1 MNVTALSLERIRELA
16 YNCLAVN
23 GCDHDNASA
32 LADTLTDAERD
43 GCNSHGLFRMGGYVA
58 GLRSGKV
65 KGAACPKLQNLTS
78 SALRMDGDGGYAPL
92 ALQQGCPALAKAAH
106 AQGVAVLALVR
117 SFHFASLWHEAEALA
132 AEGLVA
138 LCCTAYMPSVAP
150 AGSSKPFFG
159 TNPLCFAWP
168 RPQQTPVVYDMA
180 TASMA
185 KGEVMIAARD
195 GHKVP
200 LGTGLDCEGRDT
212 EYPQAILDGGV
223 LLPFGGYKGSA
234 LSLMVELLSAGLMG
248 ENFSDEAKEA
258 DNGDGAPARGGEF
271 LLAMSPQKLA
281 GSGWAEHSQAFFTR
295 LEALGGTRLPGSR
308 RHQNR
313 AQGGNSREID
323 QGIIDRIKTL
333 TETAVTA

>member
-1 MNVTALSLERIRELA
+1 
-16 YNCLAVN
+16 
-23 GCDHDNASA
+23 
-32 LADTLTDAERD
+32 
-43 GCNSHGLFRMGGYVA
+43 
-58 GLRSGKV
+58 
-65 KGAACPKLQNLTS
+65 
-78 SALRMDGDGGYAPL
+78 
-92 ALQQGCPALAKAAH
+92 
-106 AQGVAVLALVR
+106 
-117 SFHFASLWHEAEALA
+117 
-132 AEGLVA
+132 
-138 LCCTAYMPSVAP
+138 
-150 AGSSKPFFG
+150 
-159 TNPLCFAWP
+159 
-168 RPQQTPVVYDMA
+168 
-180 TASMA
+180 MA

-212 EYPQAILDGGV
+212 EDPQTILDGGV

-281 GSGWAEHSQAFFTR
+281 GSGWAEHSQVFFTR

-308 RHQNR
+308 RPQNR

-323 QGIIDRIKTL
+323 REIIDWIKTL
-333 TETAVTA
+333 TEIADTA

>member
-16 YNCLAVN
+16 YSCLTAN
-23 GCDHDNASA
+23 GCDHENADA
-32 LADTLTDAERD
+32 LANTLTDAERD
-43 GCNSHGLFRMGGYVA
+43 GCTSHGLFRMGGYVA

-65 KGAACPKLQNLTS
+65 KGGAHPKLQQLTP
-78 SALRMDGDGGYAPL
+78 SALRLDGDGGYAPL
-92 ALQQGCPALAKAAH
+92 ALQQGCPALATAAR
-106 AQGVAVLALVR
+106 AQGVAVMVLVR

-150 AGSSKPFFG
+150 AGSSRAFFG

-168 RPQQTPVVYDMA
+168 RPGQTPVVYDMA

-200 LGTGLDCEGRDT
+200 LGTGLDREGRAT
-212 EYPQAILDGGV
+212 EDPQAILDGGV

-258 DNGDGAPARGGEF
+258 DNGDGAPARGGQF
-271 LLAMSPQKLA
+271 LLAMSPQTLA

-308 RHQNR
+308 RHRNR
-313 AQGGNSREID
+313 AEGGETREIN
-323 QGIIDRIKTL
+323 QEIIDRIKTL
-333 TETAVTA
+333 TETAGAT